1 MLVWPR
7 WKYLIS
13 KSTITCCKSSASPHV
28 STGSWD
34 KNERNHWYTRF
45 RSNSTKPLHFT
56 NPTSSFLHVIPYLS
70 CCIPSK
76 RPGLPDFVQLLSPLE
91 QRFRDGRK
99 FLLPADVKEQ
109 VLKMLKSTSTSY
121 CVFTA
126 PRCLWIQTRTY
137 PSGSAIARNPRGK
150 ETGYACADIWTF
162 DPRLFI
168 CTFVTR
174 GNACS

>member
-1 MLVWPR
+1 MKL
-7 WKYLIS
+7 LFM
-13 KSTITCCKSSASPHV
+13 
-28 STGSWD
+28 GQ
-34 KNERNHWYTRF
+34 NERSH
-45 RSNSTKPLHFT
+45 STKPLHFT
-56 NPTSSFLHVIPYLS
+56 TPISSILHAVWYLS

-99 FLLPADVKEQ
+99 FLQPADTKKRVFEDASKYINT
-109 VLKMLKSTSTSY
+109 TSR
-121 CVFTA
+121 FTA
-126 PRCLWIQTRTY
+126 VRCLWIQTTTY
-137 PSGSAIARNPRGK
+137 SSGSAIARNPRGK

-174 GNACS
+174 GNACSHVRT